1 MATHFDADPTLSMR
15 VRKLME
21 PVWADR
27 RVGAAVALA
36 VTAGCGLVQG
46 RRTPRGPLTS
56 TESLDTMLLCLLVG
70 VATGFILRSRW
81 AMLAAPV
88 VVVVVF
94 EVTRVGTDGPTVDE
108 ISTSAYGI
116 LAFLVGRGFHALLA
130 LPAMILGAA
139 IGAGAARRLTRSP
152 DDTHRAGAGVVV
164 RRVVAALMAVALIA
178 LAVLIAR
185 PAGTTPIQASDGE
198 PATGSI
204 AELTTVETG
213 DKDLGIMLRGVDVEK
228 PVLLFLAGGPG
239 GSELGAM
246 RNHLQELEEYF
257 VVATLDQRGTGT
269 SYPEL
274 DPASTLTLE
283 SSIEA
288 AITVTNALR
297 ERFDEDR
304 IYLMGQSA
312 GTIHGVL
319 AVQQEPELYHAF
331 IGTGQMVS
339 PLETDTI
346 FYRDTLAWAA
356 QNGDTEL
363 VEELERIGPP
373 PYASMRD
380 HETALSHEHQV
391 YPYDHTGGS
400 EGEGEPLEDFLVPE
414 YTLTDQVHLLGAFMD
429 TFSVIYPQLQD
440 TDFRTDVTSLDV
452 PVYFVQGAHEARGRA
467 EPFAEWFELLEAPV
481 KETTELSTSGH
492 RPLFEQPDEFV
503 AYLRD
508 TVLARDAAVPSGRP
522 VGGRIHHD
530 SRRSC
535 SSVQDQPRRRYRIR
549 PTRGGH
555 PAP

>member
-1 MATHFDADPTLSMR
+1 MATHLDADPTLSMR
-15 VRKLME
+15 VRTLME
-21 PVWADR
+21 PIWADR
-27 RVGAAVALA
+27 RVGTAMALA
-36 VTAGCGLVQG
+36 VTAGCGLLQG

-94 EVTRVGTDGPTVDE
+94 EVTRIGTDGPTVDE
-108 ISTSAYGI
+108 IHTSAYGI
-116 LAFLVGRGFHALLA
+116 LAFVVGRGFHALLA

-164 RRVVAALMAVALIA
+164 RRVVAGLTAVALIA

-185 PAGTTPIQASDGE
+185 PAGTAPIQTADGE
-198 PATGSI
+198 PVAGSI

-213 DKDLGIMLRGVDVEK
+213 GKDLGLMLRGVDVEK

-239 GSELGAM
+239 ESELGAM
-246 RNHLQELEEYF
+246 RNHLPELEEYF

-274 DPASTLTLE
+274 DPASTLTLASYVE
-283 SSIEA
+283 DT
-288 AITVTNALR
+288 ITVTNVLR
-297 ERFDEDR
+297 ERFGQNK
-304 IYLMGQSA
+304 IYLMGHSA
-312 GTIHGVL
+312 GTIHGIL
-319 AVQQEPELYHAF
+319 SVQQEPELYHAF

-346 FYRDTLAWAA
+346 LYEDTLAWAA

-373 PYASMRD
+373 PYASMLD

-391 YPYDHTGGS
+391 YPYDNTGGS
-400 EGEGEPLEDFLVPE
+400 EDEESMEDFLVPE
-414 YTLTDQVHLLGAFMD
+414 YTLTDQVHLLAAFMD
-429 TFSVIYPQLQD
+429 TFSVLYPEFQD
-440 TDFRTDVTSLDV
+440 TDLRTSATTLDV
-452 PVYFVQGAHEARGRA
+452 PAYFVQGAHETRSRA
-467 EPFAEWFELLEAPV
+467 EPFAEWFELLEAPL
-481 KETTELSTSGH
+481 KDSTELPNSGH
-492 RPLFEQPDEFV
+492 LALFEQPDEFV

-508 TVLARDAAVPSGRP
+508 TVLARDSALLGGRP

-530 SRRSC
+530 SRRWC
-535 SSVQDQPRRRYRIR
+535 SSVQDRPGRRYRIR
-549 PTRGGH
+549 PTREGH